1 MSKALRILL
10 IDDHS
15 VMRMGLVS
23 LLETCPEI
31 ASADDAGSGAE
42 GIRKAL
48 KTHPDVVIMDLMMPG
63 MDGVETTR
71 QLIAEWPEARVHVL
85 TTFGTSDGISRVL
98 EAGAKGAILKNA
110 ELPDLLAA
118 IQSVAAGRR
127 YLSSEIR
134 QIMKDDPPLPELSPR
149 QIEIMSSIMRGFSN
163 AEIAT
168 QLGIDR
174 STVKNHL
181 SILFSKLGVSTRAE
195 AVALAL
201 RKQLLKV

>member
-1 MSKALRILL
+1 MNTLRVLL

-15 VMRMGLVS
+15 VVRMGLVS

-31 ASADDAGSGAE
+31 KSADDAGNGPE
-42 GIRKAL
+42 GIAKAL
-48 KTHPDVVIMDLMMPG
+48 KTRPDVIIVDLMMPG

-71 QLIAEWPEARVHVL
+71 NLLAEWPEARILVL

-110 ELPDLLAA
+110 DLPELLAA
-118 IQSVAAGRR
+118 IQSVAKGES

-134 QIMKDDPPLPELSPR
+134 QIMKDDPPVPELSPR
-149 QIEIMSSIMRGFSN
+149 QVEIMTSIMRGFNN
-163 AEIAT
+163 AEIAA

-181 SILFSKLGVSTRAE
+181 SILFSKLGVATRAE

>member
-1 MSKALRILL
+1 MNTLRVLL

-15 VMRMGLVS
+15 VVRMGLVS

-31 ASADDAGSGAE
+31 KSADDAGNGPE
-42 GIRKAL
+42 GIAKAL
-48 KTHPDVVIMDLMMPG
+48 KTRPDVIIVDLMMPG

-71 QLIAEWPEARVHVL
+71 NLLAEWPEARILVL

-110 ELPDLLAA
+110 DLPELLAA
-118 IQSVAAGRR
+118 IQSVAKGES

-134 QIMKDDPPLPELSPR
+134 QIMKDDPPVPELSPR
-149 QIEIMSSIMRGFSN
+149 QVEIMTSIMRGFNN
-163 AEIAT
+163 AEIAA

-181 SILFSKLGVSTRAE
+181 SILFSKLGVATHAE

>member
-1 MSKALRILL
+1 MNTLRVLL
-10 IDDHS
+10 INDHS
-15 VMRMGLVS
+15 VVRMGLVS

-31 ASADDAGSGAE
+31 KSADDAGNGPE
-42 GIRKAL
+42 GIAKAL
-48 KTHPDVVIMDLMMPG
+48 KTRPDVIIVDLMMPG

-71 QLIAEWPEARVHVL
+71 NLLAEWPEARILVL

-110 ELPDLLAA
+110 DLPELLAA
-118 IQSVAAGRR
+118 IQSVAKGES

-134 QIMKDDPPLPELSPR
+134 QIMKDDPPVPELSPR
-149 QIEIMSSIMRGFSN
+149 QVEIMTSIMRGFNN
-163 AEIAT
+163 AEIAA

-181 SILFSKLGVSTRAE
+181 SILFSKLGVATRAE

>member
-1 MSKALRILL
+1 MKPLKVLL

-31 ASADDAGSGAE
+31 KSADDAGGGEE

-48 KTHPDVVIMDLMMPG
+48 KTRPDVVIMDLMMPG
-63 MDGVETTR
+63 MDGTETTR
-71 QLIAEWPEARVHVL
+71 RLIAEWPEARILVL
-85 TTFGTSDGISRVL
+85 TSFGAANGISQVL
-98 EAGAKGAILKNA
+98 EAGAKGAILKNS

-118 IQSVAAGRR
+118 ILAVADGRTW
-127 YLSSEIR
+127 LSSEIR

-149 QIEIMSSIMRGFSN
+149 QAEIMSSIMRGFSN

-168 QLGIDR
+168 QLGIDK

-181 SILFSKLGVSTRAE
+181 SVLFSKLGVATRAE
-195 AVALAL
+195 AVALAM
-201 RKQLLKV
+201 RKQMLKV

>member
-48 KTHPDVVIMDLMMPG
+48 KSRPDVVIMDLMMPG

-71 QLIAEWPEARVHVL
+71 QLIAEWPEAKVLVL

-98 EAGAKGAILKNA
+98 ESGAKGAILKNA

-118 IQSVAAGRR
+118 IQSVAAGKS

-201 RKQLLKV
+201 RKQLLKA